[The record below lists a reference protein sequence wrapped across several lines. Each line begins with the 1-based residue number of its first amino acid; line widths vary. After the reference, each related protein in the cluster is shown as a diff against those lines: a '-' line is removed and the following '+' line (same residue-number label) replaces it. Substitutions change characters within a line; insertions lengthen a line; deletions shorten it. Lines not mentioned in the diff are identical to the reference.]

1 MRPSRILLVKPRRT
15 PPPNA
20 QPLLPPLVLYREIL
34 RAHRFLPKD
43 QRVLGDAYVKAEFKA
58 HQNIDNPLHIVGFL
72 TSWQDYLKLINKVN
86 NQEELRSYTI
96 SSDQL
101 SKMND
106 EQVGQLYELM
116 KEAKNLNEP
125 EHEKD

>member
-1 MRPSRILLVKPRRT
+1 MRPSRILFVKPRRAS
-15 PPPNA
+15 PPNS

-43 QRVLGDAYVKAEFKA
+43 QRILGDAYVKAEFKA

-101 SKMND
+101 SKMSD

-125 EHEKD
+125 EDQKD